1 MSDTKKFT
9 VKNYFHAHQDLFNK
23 IDFDQIEFAIQLIK
37 SKYKSTNALKS
48 IKLNL

>member
-37 SKYKSTNALKS
+37 SKYKSSNV
-48 IKLNL
+48 